1 MNQSTIKK
9 RYIAPAMLEYRLWEN
24 STDVLTS
31 SGERAMPW
39 DDGWNSDFI
48 TKNTGETVWIKEETL

>member
-9 RYIAPAMLEYRLWEN
+9 RYIAPAMREYRLWEN
-24 STDVLTS
+24 NTDILTS

-39 DDGWNSDFI
+39 DDGWNSDVI
-48 TKNTGETVWIKEETL
+48 TKNTGETV

>member
-9 RYIAPAMLEYRLWEN
+9 RYIAPAMREYRLWEN
-24 STDVLTS
+24 NTDILTS

-39 DDGWNSDFI
+39 DNDWNSDVNA
-48 TKNTGETVWIKEETL
+48 KNTGETL

>member
-9 RYIAPAMLEYRLWEN
+9 RYIAPAMLVYRFLEN
-24 STDVLTS
+24 SSDVLTS

-48 TKNTGETVWIKEETL
+48 TENTGETVWIKEETL

>member
-9 RYIAPAMLEYRLWEN
+9 RYIAPAMREYRLWEN
-24 STDVLTS
+24 NTDILTS

-39 DDGWNSDFI
+39 DKDWNSDVT
-48 TKNTGETVWIKEETL
+48 TKNTGETL

>member
-9 RYIAPAMLEYRLWEN
+9 RYIAPAMREYRLWEN

-31 SGERAMPW
+31 SGERAMQW
-39 DDGWNSDFI
+39 NDGWNSDFI
-48 TKNTGETVWIKEETL
+48 TNNTGETV

>member
-9 RYIAPAMLEYRLWEN
+9 RYIAPAMREYRFCEN

-31 SGERAMPW
+31 SGESAMQW
-39 DDGWNSDFI
+39 KDGWNSDVNA
-48 TKNTGETVWIKEETL
+48 KNTGETL

>member
-9 RYIAPAMLEYRLWEN
+9 RYIAPAMREYRLWEN

-31 SGERAMPW
+31 SGECAMQW
-39 DDGWNSDFI
+39 NGDWNSDVSA
-48 TKNTGETVWIKEETL
+48 KNTGETV

>member
-9 RYIAPAMLEYRLWEN
+9 RYIAPAMREYRLWEN

-39 DDGWNSDFI
+39 NNDWNSDVI
-48 TKNTGETVWIKEETL
+48 AKNTGETV

>member
-9 RYIAPAMLEYRLWEN
+9 RYIAPAMREYRLWEN

-31 SGERAMPW
+31 SGESAMQW
-39 DDGWNSDFI
+39 KDGWNSDVNA
-48 TKNTGETVWIKEETL
+48 KNTGETL